1 MMDIEIEADRRVY
14 KEILDSLSNV
24 VQGEDNDRPMDLNVV
39 AEDEEVRI
47 YVRQMNVLQVS
58 HTLTDEGD
66 ISVTVNQ
73 PGESVFS
80 SQTLSSLINKAGQ
93 EPVELEIDG
102 DSVSVSVEGHD
113 LDGDLEF
120 NLPLYKES
128 EFQHPTSTEDH
139 EEIIEMDRVG
149 LRRDLSMMEA
159 IEPEFTLSTDGDD
172 LLLEVDDIIQG
183 SGEARTE
190 LDQRPSFGDVENKYE
205 IRAIVDYLKALK
217 TDAVSVSIAPDRSI
231 AISGDN
237 LGRSSTLLFSARNL

>member
-1 MMDIEIEADRRVY
+1 MDIEIEADRRVY

-39 AEDEEVRI
+39 AEGEEVRI

-128 EFQHPTSTEDH
+128 EFQHPTTTEDH

-159 IEPEFTLSTDGDD
+159 IDPEFTLSTDGDD
-172 LLLEVDDIIQG
+172 LLLKVEDIIQG

-217 TDAVSVSIAPDRSI
+217 TDTVSIAIAPDRSI

-237 LGRSSTLLFSARNL
+237 PGRSSSLLFSARNL